1 MFKSSKFKTSIAA
14 LGLIGILGSNV
25 WAQSDEEKI
34 AKRASQIELQILK
47 LESELN
53 QKSVKLETLES
64 KRWDKRYRQTEKIKG
79 IESKNK
85 ELESQY
91 SRKADA
97 VGRVKEQHIAAK
109 NAAKDAK
116 DLAEE
121 ANNRQKAL
129 NSQIATL
136 VDESAKELSGDFP
149 IQLSERVM
157 NLSEASKLAEKN
169 ESSASINSLNLLFA
183 DWKGRLAQT
192 QKIEMSPSSV
202 TTESGVQYGANR
214 LQLGTEWAADLD
226 RESKQYQVLFRSGAL
241 QGQKYVWKSELSP
254 EMASALESALNSTSN
269 QEMVYLPVDVLQSGA
284 VLKSIKNN
292 GEETV
297 SEFLKSWFKQ
307 GGIVMYPLVFIA
319 LMALL
324 FAFERLL
331 MFLTYEYKLRALKK
345 KVFPLIRNREWAAA
359 EGAAAQADG
368 EVARFLERLL
378 GNRNRDRVWAEKQ
391 GRQLLIQETPKLE
404 KRLNFISVLGATAPL
419 LGLLGTVSG
428 MINLF
433 KVITQAGTNDART
446 LAGGISEALVTTESG
461 LIVAIPI
468 LLIHGFLSERL
479 DALDAKLN
487 ETVLE
492 TVNRAWD
499 QEVTATLGK
508 DGE

>member
-1 MFKSSKFKTSIAA
+1 MFNYSKFKTSITA
-14 LGLIGILGSNV
+14 LSFIGILSSNIS
-25 WAQSDEEKI
+25 AQSDEEKL
-34 AKRASQIELQILK
+34 AQRTSQIELQILK
-47 LESELN
+47 LESDLN
-53 QKSVKLETLES
+53 QKSIKLESLES
-64 KRWDKRYRQTEKIKG
+64 KRWDKRYRQSEKIKG
-79 IESKNK
+79 IESENK

-97 VGRVKEQHIAAK
+97 IGRLKEQQIAAK

-116 DLAEE
+116 DLAED
-121 ANNRQKAL
+121 ADVRQKAL
-129 NSQIATL
+129 NSQVASL

-149 IQLSERVM
+149 IELSERVLS
-157 NLSEASKLAEKN
+157 LSEASKLAGKN
-169 ESSASINSLNLLFA
+169 ESSSVIKSLNLLFS
-183 DWKGRLAQT
+183 DWKGRLGQT
-192 QKIEMSPSSV
+192 QKIEIGPSSV
-202 TTESGVQYGANR
+202 TTESGLQYGANR
-214 LQLGTEWAADLD
+214 LQLGTEWTADLD

-254 EMASALESALNSTSN
+254 EMASALTSALNSTSS
-269 QEMVYLPVDVLQSGA
+269 QPIIYLPVDVLQSGA
-284 VLKSIKNN
+284 ILKSIKNN

-307 GGIVMYPLVFIA
+307 GGVVMYPLVFIA
-319 LMALL
+319 LLALL

-331 MFLTYEYKLRALKK
+331 IFITYEFKLRTLKK
-345 KVFPLIRNREWAAA
+345 KVFPLIRNREWVAA
-359 EGAAAQADG
+359 EGAAAQSNG
-368 EVARFLERLL
+368 EIARFLERLL

-391 GRQLLIQETPKLE
+391 GRQLLIQESPKLE

-433 KVITQAGTNDART
+433 KVITQSGTNDART

-479 DALDAKLN
+479 DSIDAKLN

-492 TVNRAWD
+492 TINRAWD
-499 QEVTATLGK
+499 QEGQDNLGK

>member
-1 MFKSSKFKTSIAA
+1 MFSYSKLKTSMTA
-14 LGLIGILGSNV
+14 LSLIGVLSSSV
-25 WAQSDEEKI
+25 WALSDEEKV
-34 AKRASQIELQILK
+34 AQRASQIELQILK

-64 KRWDKRYRQTEKIKG
+64 KRWDKRYRQSEKVKG
-79 IESKNK
+79 IEAQNK

-97 VGRVKEQHIAAK
+97 VGRIKEQQIAAK
-109 NAAKDAK
+109 NAANDAK

-121 ANNRQKAL
+121 ASNRQKAL
-129 NSQIATL
+129 NAQVSTL

-149 IQLSERVM
+149 IQLSERVLS
-157 NLSEASKLAEKN
+157 LSEASKLAEKN
-169 ESSASINSLNLLFA
+169 ESAATVQSLDLLFS
-183 DWKGRLAQT
+183 DWKGRLSQT
-192 QKIEMSPSSV
+192 QKIEMGASSV

-214 LQLGTEWAADLD
+214 LQIGTEWTADLD
-226 RESKQYQVLFRSGAL
+226 RQSKQYQVLFRSGAL

-254 EMASALESALNSTSN
+254 EMASALTSGLNSTSS
-269 QEMVYLPVDVLQSGA
+269 QEVIYLPVDVLQSGA

-319 LMALL
+319 LMALV

-331 MFLTYEYKLRALKK
+331 MYISYGIKLKALKK
-345 KVFPLIRNREWAAA
+345 KVFPLIRKREWAAA
-359 EGAAAQADG
+359 EGAAAQSSG

-391 GRQLLIQETPKLE
+391 GRQLLIQENPKLE

-479 DALDAKLN
+479 DSLDAKLN

-499 QEVTATLGK
+499 EEAQVSLGK